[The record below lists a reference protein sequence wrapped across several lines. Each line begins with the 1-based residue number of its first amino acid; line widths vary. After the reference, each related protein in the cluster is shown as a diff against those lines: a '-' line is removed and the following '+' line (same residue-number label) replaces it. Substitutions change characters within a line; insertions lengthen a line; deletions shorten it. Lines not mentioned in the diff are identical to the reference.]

1 MSTADSPSECTNL
14 HRRSS
19 STHHRKEIRRSNS
32 VMEQRAKVI
41 NEKAAVLKEKIWK
54 EVFDTSWAVEKS
66 EMMLSGCVLPVIS
79 RM

>member
-14 HRRSS
+14 REDYFECL
-19 STHHRKEIRRSNS
+19 HHRKEIRRSNS

-54 EVFDTSWAVEKS
+54 EVLTRVGQLLRKRNDAEDASS
-66 EMMLSGCVLPVIS
+66 PS
-79 RM
+79 

>member
-14 HRRSS
+14 REDYFESL
-19 STHHRKEIRRSNS
+19 HHRKEIRRSNS

-54 EVFDTSWAVEKS
+54 EVFDTSWATVEKAK
-66 EMMLSGCVLPVIS
+66 
-79 RM
+79 

>member
-14 HRRSS
+14 REDYFECL
-19 STHHRKEIRRSNS
+19 HHRKEIRRSNS

-54 EVFDTSWAVEKS
+54 EVLTRVGRLWRKRNDAEDASS
-66 EMMLSGCVLPVIS
+66 PS
-79 RM
+79 